1 MQIVDYDRYR
11 VLIKKKTLHCS
22 SCTHLDGLRI
32 GLRIKKN
39 IIRAPSVI
47 KDLEN
52 IESQNWDKLNTE
64 TDALEKFNFYLGI
77 THEKFSLPENI
88 FGIIHSRSIFARV
101 GLDCVQSSFFVTPG
115 FGRDKPLPLV
125 LELFPKIS
133 IKIDTTIPLAGLLLF
148 ECENNFKVNVQNLES
163 LFPLLNEF

>member
-52 IESQNWDKLNTE
+52 IESQNWDKLKEAIIGTNQTLETYRKTQEAVSEQRKTE
-64 TDALEKFNFYLGI
+64 MLY
-77 THEKFSLPENI
+77 
-88 FGIIHSRSIFARV
+88 
-101 GLDCVQSSFFVTPG
+101 
-115 FGRDKPLPLV
+115 
-125 LELFPKIS
+125 
-133 IKIDTTIPLAGLLLF
+133 IKA
-148 ECENNFKVNVQNLES
+148 KK
-163 LFPLLNEF
+163 